1 MGLAVYLS
9 PPHKNHKLHG
19 QECSLN
25 LSVFLRPST
34 VPGSLG
40 ASGMQRHV
48 AVWAGSSG
56 HAASGGAGGGVGGL
70 TGQHCV
76 FQGLLGHHVGKT
88 TKDGLQGI
96 AELHQV
102 LGLPGQAVLLAAAG
116 QGRPRGT
123 EGT

>member
-19 QECSLN
+19 QECSLY

-40 ASGMQRHV
+40 ALHVQRYV
-48 AVWAGSSG
+48 VVWTGNG
-56 HAASGGAGGGVGGL
+56 GYAASSGAGGWVGGL

-76 FQGLLGHHVGKT
+76 LQGLLGHHVGKT

-102 LGLPGQAVLLAAAG
+102 LSFPGQAVLLAAAG